1 MSSTL
6 DNWDNG
12 NHHMWDND
20 SCYMDNLLCARS
32 AVSFI
37 TGRTEVLEGMTE
49 VTTKTIYMS
58 ARNHERMCDLLCVL
72 AQDVFTACKGV
83 MSGRFL
89 VRGAVNDLVA
99 GTCRNAWRAEPEDTP
114 FFRAAEIVQD
124 SIIVT
129 DSEDVVSRCPAMCW
143 QWSNMPCLVVD
154 LYSGM
159 IYVSNYSYT
168 ARNTVGDSS
177 GGPGSSYTSWRA
189 GGWFARP
196 KPVVQEILAQYRD
209 TEPLREMDR
218 F

>member
-12 NHHMWDND
+12 NHHMWDSD
-20 SCYMDNLLCARS
+20 GQYMDNSLCARS

-58 ARNHERMCDLLCVL
+58 ACSHERMCDLLCIL

-83 MSGRFL
+83 MAGRFL

-99 GTCRNAWRAEPEDTP
+99 GACRNAWRNDPEDTP
-114 FFRAAEIVQD
+114 FFKAAEIRQN
-124 SIIVT
+124 SIMVL
-129 DSEDVVSRCPAMCW
+129 DSEDLVSRCPAMCW
-143 QWSNMPCLVVD
+143 EWSNMPCLVVD

-159 IYVSNYSYT
+159 IYISNYT
-168 ARNTVGDSS
+168 
-177 GGPGSSYTSWRA
+177 YTSNNSSAGSNYTLWRA

-196 KPVVQEILAQYRD
+196 KSVVQEILAQYRE
-209 TEPLREMDR
+209 TEPLREMDY

>member
-1 MSSTL
+1 
-6 DNWDNG
+6 
-12 NHHMWDND
+12 
-20 SCYMDNLLCARS
+20 
-32 AVSFI
+32 V
-37 TGRTEVLEGMTE
+37 VEGMTE

-83 MSGRFL
+83 MAGRFL

-99 GTCRNAWRAEPEDTP
+99 GACRNAWRAEPEDTP

-124 SIIVT
+124 SIIT
-129 DSEDVVSRCPAMCW
+129 DNEDFVSRCPAMCW
-143 QWSNMPCLVVD
+143 QRSNMPCLTVN
-154 LYSGM
+154 LYNGM

-168 ARNTVGDSS
+168 VSDSS
-177 GGPGSSYTSWRA
+177 GGPVSSYTSWRA

-196 KPVVQEILAQYRD
+196 KPVVQEILDQYHD
-209 TEPLREMDR
+209 TEPLREIDR

>member
-6 DNWDNG
+6 DNWDND
-12 NHHMWDND
+12 NYHMRDGYFTD
-20 SCYMDNLLCARS
+20 DLLCARS

-37 TGRTEVLEGMTE
+37 TGRTEVVEGMTE
-49 VTTKTIYMS
+49 VSTKTIYMS

-83 MSGRFL
+83 MAGKFL

-99 GTCRNAWRAEPEDTP
+99 GACRNVWRAEREDTP
-114 FFRAAEIVQD
+114 FFKAAEIVQD

-129 DSEDVVSRCPAMCW
+129 DSEDVVSCYPAMCW
-143 QWSNMPCLVVD
+143 QRSNMPCLAIN

-168 ARNTVGDSS
+168 AHNDVGDSS
-177 GGPGSSYTSWRA
+177 SGHGISYTSWRA
-189 GGWFARP
+189 GGWFVRP
-196 KPVVQEILAQYRD
+196 KMVVQEILAQYRE

>member
-12 NHHMWDND
+12 NHHMWNSDGQ
-20 SCYMDNLLCARS
+20 YMDNSLCARS

-58 ARNHERMCDLLCVL
+58 ACSHERMCDLLCIL

-83 MSGRFL
+83 MAGRFL

-99 GTCRNAWRAEPEDTP
+99 GACRNAWRNEPEDTP
-114 FFRAAEIVQD
+114 FFKAAEIRQN
-124 SIIVT
+124 SIMVL
-129 DSEDVVSRCPAMCW
+129 DSEDLVSRCPAMCW
-143 QWSNMPCLVVD
+143 EWSNMPCLVVD

-159 IYVSNYSYT
+159 IYISNYT
-168 ARNTVGDSS
+168 
-177 GGPGSSYTSWRA
+177 YTSNNSSAGSNYTLWRA

-196 KPVVQEILAQYRD
+196 KSVVQEILAQYRE
-209 TEPLREMDR
+209 TEPLREMDY

>member
-6 DNWDNG
+6 DNWDDDNY
-12 NHHMWDND
+12 HMRDGYFTDD
-20 SCYMDNLLCARS
+20 SLCARS

-58 ARNHERMCDLLCVL
+58 ACSHERMCDLLCIL

-83 MSGRFL
+83 MAGRFL

-99 GTCRNAWRAEPEDTP
+99 GACRNAWRNEPEDTP
-114 FFRAAEIVQD
+114 FFKAAEIRQN
-124 SIIVT
+124 SIMVL
-129 DSEDVVSRCPAMCW
+129 DSEDLVSRCPAMCW
-143 QWSNMPCLVVD
+143 EWSNMPCLVVD

-159 IYVSNYSYT
+159 IYISNYT
-168 ARNTVGDSS
+168 
-177 GGPGSSYTSWRA
+177 YTSNNSSAGSNYTLWRA

-196 KPVVQEILAQYRD
+196 KSVVQEILAQYRE
-209 TEPLREMDR
+209 TEPLREMDY

>member
-6 DNWDNG
+6 DNWDDDNY
-12 NHHMWDND
+12 HMRDGYFTD
-20 SCYMDNLLCARS
+20 DLLCARS

-37 TGRTEVLEGMTE
+37 TGRTEVIEGMTE

-83 MSGRFL
+83 MAGRFL
-89 VRGAVNDLVA
+89 VRGAVNDLVS
-99 GTCRNAWRAEPEDTP
+99 GTCRNTWRAEPEDTP

-129 DSEDVVSRCPAMCW
+129 DSEDLVSRSPAMCW
-143 QWSNMPCLVVD
+143 QRSNMPCLTIN

-168 ARNTVGDSS
+168 ARNTVSDSS
-177 GGPGSSYTSWRA
+177 GGPGSNYTLWRA

-196 KPVVQEILAQYRD
+196 KPVVQEILDQYHE
-209 TEPLREMDR
+209 TEPLREMGR

>member
-37 TGRTEVLEGMTE
+37 TGRTEVVEGMTE
-49 VTTKTIYMS
+49 VTAKTIYMS

-83 MSGRFL
+83 MAGRFL

-99 GTCRNAWRAEPEDTP
+99 GTCRNAWREEPEDTP

-143 QWSNMPCLVVD
+143 QRSNMPCLTIN

-159 IYVSNYSYT
+159 IYVSNYTYSHG
-168 ARNTVGDSS
+168 ASSS
-177 GGPGSSYTSWRA
+177 GYTSWRA
-189 GGWFARP
+189 GGWFVRP
-196 KPVVQEILAQYRD
+196 KPVVREILAQYRE
-209 TEPLREMDR
+209 TEPLREMDY

>member
-6 DNWDNG
+6 DNWDND
-12 NHHMWDND
+12 NYHMRDGYFTD
-20 SCYMDNLLCARS
+20 DLLCARS

-37 TGRTEVLEGMTE
+37 TGRTEVVEGMTE

-72 AQDVFTACKGV
+72 AHDVFTACKGV
-83 MSGRFL
+83 MTGRFL

-114 FFRAAEIVQD
+114 FFRAAEIRQD
-124 SIIVT
+124 RIIVT
-129 DSEDVVSRCPAMCW
+129 DSEDLVSRSPAMCW
-143 QWSNMPCLVVD
+143 QRSNMPCLTIN

-168 ARNTVGDSS
+168 ARNTVSDSS
-177 GGPGSSYTSWRA
+177 GGPGSNYTSWRA

-196 KPVVQEILAQYRD
+196 KPVLQEILVQYRE
-209 TEPLREMDR
+209 TEPLREMDW

>member
-6 DNWDNG
+6 DNWDSG

-37 TGRTEVLEGMTE
+37 TGRTEVVEGMTE

-83 MSGRFL
+83 MAGRFL

-99 GTCRNAWRAEPEDTP
+99 GACRNAWRAEPEDTP

-124 SIIVT
+124 SIIT
-129 DSEDVVSRCPAMCW
+129 DNEDFVSRCPAMCW
-143 QWSNMPCLVVD
+143 QRSNMPCLTVN
-154 LYSGM
+154 LYNGM

-168 ARNTVGDSS
+168 VSDSS
-177 GGPGSSYTSWRA
+177 GGPVSSYTSWRA

-196 KPVVQEILAQYRD
+196 KPVVQEILDQYHD
-209 TEPLREMDR
+209 TEPLREIDR

>member
-1 MSSTL
+1 VSSTL
-6 DNWDNG
+6 DNWDDDNY
-12 NHHMWDND
+12 HMRDGYFTD
-20 SCYMDNLLCARS
+20 DLLCARS
-32 AVSFI
+32 AVSFV
-37 TGRTEVLEGMTE
+37 TGCAEVLEGMSE
-49 VTTKTIYMS
+49 ITTKTIYMS
-58 ARNHERMCDLLCVL
+58 ARNHERMCELLCIL

-83 MSGRFL
+83 MAGRFL

-114 FFRAAEIVQD
+114 FFKAAEIVQD

-143 QWSNMPCLVVD
+143 QWSNMPCLTIN

-168 ARNTVGDSS
+168 ARSTVGNSS
-177 GGPGSSYTSWRA
+177 GGSGSNYTSWRA
-189 GGWFARP
+189 GGGVARP
-196 KPVVQEILAQYRD
+196 RPVVQEILAQYRE
-209 TEPLREMDR
+209 TEPLREMDY

>member
-12 NHHMWDND
+12 NHHMWDSD
-20 SCYMDNLLCARS
+20 GQYMDNSLCARS

-58 ARNHERMCDLLCVL
+58 ACSHERMCDLLCIL

-83 MSGRFL
+83 MAGRFL

-99 GTCRNAWRAEPEDTP
+99 GACRNAWRNEPEDTP
-114 FFRAAEIVQD
+114 FFKAAEIRQN
-124 SIIVT
+124 SIMVL
-129 DSEDVVSRCPAMCW
+129 DSEDLVSRCPAMCW
-143 QWSNMPCLVVD
+143 EWSNMPCLVVD

-159 IYVSNYSYT
+159 IYISNYT
-168 ARNTVGDSS
+168 
-177 GGPGSSYTSWRA
+177 YTSNNSSAGSNYTLWRA

-196 KPVVQEILAQYRD
+196 KSVVQEILAQYRE
-209 TEPLREMDR
+209 TEPLREMDY

>member
-6 DNWDNG
+6 DNWDND
-12 NHHMWDND
+12 NYHMRDG
-20 SCYMDNLLCARS
+20 YFMDDLLCARS
-32 AVSFI
+32 AVSFV

-58 ARNHERMCDLLCVL
+58 ARSHERMCELLCIL

-83 MSGRFL
+83 MAGRFL

-124 SIIVT
+124 SIMVL
-129 DSEDVVSRCPAMCW
+129 DSEDLVSRCPAMCW
-143 QWSNMPCLVVD
+143 QRSNMPCLTIN

-168 ARNTVGDSS
+168 ARNTVSDSS
-177 GGPGSSYTSWRA
+177 SGPGSNYTPWRA

-196 KPVVQEILAQYRD
+196 KPVLQEILVQYRE
-209 TEPLREMDR
+209 TEPLREMDW

>member
-6 DNWDNG
+6 DNWDND
-12 NHHMWDND
+12 NYHMRDGYFTD
-20 SCYMDNLLCARS
+20 DLLCARS

-37 TGRTEVLEGMTE
+37 TGRTEVVEGMTE
-49 VTTKTIYMS
+49 VSTKTIYMS

-83 MSGRFL
+83 MAGRFL

-99 GTCRNAWRAEPEDTP
+99 GACRNVWRAEPEDTP

-129 DSEDVVSRCPAMCW
+129 DSEDFVSRCPAMCW
-143 QWSNMPCLVVD
+143 QRSNMPCLTIN

-168 ARNTVGDSS
+168 VGNSS

-196 KPVVQEILAQYRD
+196 KPVVQEILAQYHE
-209 TEPLREMDR
+209 TEPLREMDW

>member
-6 DNWDNG
+6 DNWDND
-12 NHHMWDND
+12 NHHMRDND

-58 ARNHERMCDLLCVL
+58 ARNHERMCDLLCIL

-83 MSGRFL
+83 MAGRFL

-99 GTCRNAWRAEPEDTP
+99 GACRNAWRNEPEDTP
-114 FFRAAEIVQD
+114 FFKAAENRQN
-124 SIIVT
+124 SIMVL
-129 DSEDVVSRCPAMCW
+129 DSEDLVSRCPAMCW
-143 QWSNMPCLVVD
+143 EWSNMPCLVVD

-159 IYVSNYSYT
+159 IYISNYT
-168 ARNTVGDSS
+168 
-177 GGPGSSYTSWRA
+177 YTSNNSSAGSNYTLWRA

-196 KPVVQEILAQYRD
+196 KSVVQEILAQYRE
-209 TEPLREMDR
+209 TEPLREMDY

>member
-6 DNWDNG
+6 DNWDDDNY
-12 NHHMWDND
+12 HMRDGYFTD
-20 SCYMDNLLCARS
+20 DLLCVRS

-58 ARNHERMCDLLCVL
+58 ACSHERMCDLLCIL
-72 AQDVFTACKGV
+72 AQDVFTAFKGV
-83 MSGRFL
+83 MAGRFL

-99 GTCRNAWRAEPEDTP
+99 GACRNAWRNEPEDTP
-114 FFRAAEIVQD
+114 FFKAAEIRQN
-124 SIIVT
+124 SIMVL
-129 DSEDVVSRCPAMCW
+129 DSEDLVSRSPAMCW
-143 QWSNMPCLVVD
+143 QRSNMPCLTIN

-159 IYVSNYSYT
+159 IYISNYSYT
-168 ARNTVGDSS
+168 ARNTVSDSS
-177 GGPGSSYTSWRA
+177 GGPGSNHTSWRA

-196 KPVVQEILAQYRD
+196 KPVVQEILDQYHE
-209 TEPLREMDR
+209 TEPLREMDY

>member
-12 NHHMWDND
+12 NHHMWDSD
-20 SCYMDNLLCARS
+20 GQYMDNLLCARS

-58 ARNHERMCDLLCVL
+58 ARNHERMCDLICVL

-83 MSGRFL
+83 MAGRFL

-99 GTCRNAWRAEPEDTP
+99 GTCRNAWRNEPEDTP

-129 DSEDVVSRCPAMCW
+129 DSEDLVSRSPAMCW
-143 QWSNMPCLVVD
+143 QRSNMPCLTIN

-159 IYVSNYSYT
+159 IYVSNYTYSHST
-168 ARNTVGDSS
+168 SSS
-177 GGPGSSYTSWRA
+177 GYTSWRV
-189 GGWFARP
+189 GRWFARP
-196 KPVVQEILAQYRD
+196 QPVLQEILTQYRE
-209 TEPLREMDR
+209 TEPLREMDY

>member
-12 NHHMWDND
+12 NHHMWDSD
-20 SCYMDNLLCARS
+20 GQYMDNSLCARS

-49 VTTKTIYMS
+49 VTTKTIYVS
-58 ARNHERMCDLLCVL
+58 ARSHKHMCELLCIL

-83 MSGRFL
+83 MAGRFL

-99 GTCRNAWRAEPEDTP
+99 GACRNAWRNEPEDTP
-114 FFRAAEIVQD
+114 FFKAAEIRQD
-124 SIIVT
+124 SIMIL
-129 DSEDVVSRCPAMCW
+129 DSEDLVSRSPAMCW
-143 QWSNMPCLVVD
+143 QRSNMPCLMVD

-159 IYVSNYSYT
+159 IYVSNYTYT
-168 ARNTVGDSS
+168 SNNTAGNSS
-177 GGPGSSYTSWRA
+177 GGSGSNYTSWRA

-196 KPVVQEILAQYRD
+196 KSVVQEILVQYHE
-209 TEPLREMDR
+209 TEPLREMDH

>member
-1 MSSTL
+1 VSSTL
-6 DNWDNG
+6 DNWDDDNY
-12 NHHMWDND
+12 HMRDGYFTD
-20 SCYMDNLLCARS
+20 DLLCARS

-37 TGRTEVLEGMTE
+37 TGRTEVIEGMTE

-83 MSGRFL
+83 MAGRFL
-89 VRGAVNDLVA
+89 VRGAVNDLVS
-99 GTCRNAWRAEPEDTP
+99 GTCRNTWRAEPEDTP

-129 DSEDVVSRCPAMCW
+129 DSEDLVSRSPAMCW
-143 QWSNMPCLVVD
+143 QRSNMPCLTIN

-168 ARNTVGDSS
+168 ARNTVSDSS
-177 GGPGSSYTSWRA
+177 GGPGSNYTLWRA

-196 KPVVQEILAQYRD
+196 KPVVQEILDQYHE
-209 TEPLREMDR
+209 TEPLREMGR

>member
-12 NHHMWDND
+12 NHHMWDSD
-20 SCYMDNLLCARS
+20 GQYMDNSLCARS

-58 ARNHERMCDLLCVL
+58 ACSHERMCELLCIL

-83 MSGRFL
+83 MAGRFL

-99 GTCRNAWRAEPEDTP
+99 GACRNAWRNEPEDTP
-114 FFRAAEIVQD
+114 FFKAAEIRHN
-124 SIIVT
+124 SIMVL
-129 DSEDVVSRCPAMCW
+129 DSEDLVSRCPAMCW
-143 QWSNMPCLVVD
+143 EWSNMPCLVVD

-159 IYVSNYSYT
+159 IYISNYT
-168 ARNTVGDSS
+168 
-177 GGPGSSYTSWRA
+177 YTSNNSSAGSNYTLWRA

-196 KPVVQEILAQYRD
+196 KSVVQEILAQYRE
-209 TEPLREMDR
+209 TEPLREMDY

>member
-12 NHHMWDND
+12 NHHMWNSDGQ
-20 SCYMDNLLCARS
+20 YMDNSLCARS

-58 ARNHERMCDLLCVL
+58 ACSHERMCDLLCIL
-72 AQDVFTACKGV
+72 AHDVFTACKGV
-83 MSGRFL
+83 MAGRFL

-99 GTCRNAWRAEPEDTP
+99 GACRNAWRNEPEDTP
-114 FFRAAEIVQD
+114 FFKAAEIRQN
-124 SIIVT
+124 SIMVL
-129 DSEDVVSRCPAMCW
+129 DSEDLVSRCPAMCW
-143 QWSNMPCLVVD
+143 EWSNMPCLVVD

-159 IYVSNYSYT
+159 IYISNYT
-168 ARNTVGDSS
+168 
-177 GGPGSSYTSWRA
+177 YTSNNSSAGSNYTLWRA

-196 KPVVQEILAQYRD
+196 KSVVQEILAQYRE
-209 TEPLREMDR
+209 TEPLREMDY